1 MPYQQETDAPT
12 APAVLRIPRAAQY
25 IGVSTRQFYN
35 IESRDPTFPR
45 SIQLGPKA
53 RGVLR
58 ESLDRW
64 LKEQEAKAERGV
76 A

>member
-1 MPYQQETDAPT
+1 MAFDEETHS
-12 APAVLRIPRAAQY
+12 PAVLRIPRAAQY
-25 IGVSTRQFYN
+25 IGVSTRQLYN
-35 IESRDPTFPR
+35 IENSDPTFPAFI
-45 SIQLGPKA
+45 SLGPKA

-64 LKEQEAKAERGV
+64 LREKEAKAERGI